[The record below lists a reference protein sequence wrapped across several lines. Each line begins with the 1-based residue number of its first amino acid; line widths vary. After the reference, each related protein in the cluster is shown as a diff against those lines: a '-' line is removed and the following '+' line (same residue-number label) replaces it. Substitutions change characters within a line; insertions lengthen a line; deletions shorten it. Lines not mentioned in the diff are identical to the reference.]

1 MTVKTQHKNGGTARL
16 LALALSLSIFAAGS
30 VPAPALSAPDNVL
43 RQFIIDP
50 VELGKGGKSF
60 LTSDAK
66 IPCMSW
72 VDKKPVAIV
81 LAIHGF
87 GLHKGTYD
95 SFSRDLAAMGVGVY
109 AIDVRGF
116 GSWVKKGV
124 NRIDFD
130 GTMSDIAVTLKYIRK
145 AHPKLPIIVLG
156 ESMGG
161 AIAMKAASQ
170 YPDLVDGLI
179 SSVPAGDRFDQADS
193 ELGIVKHVLVHGM
206 NAPLD
211 VGPSVVGAAT
221 KKQGLREAWL
231 SDPLART
238 MVTPAELVEFNKF
251 MNKTFDYAPKI
262 KAMPVLFIQG
272 SKDKLVR
279 PAGTWKLFN
288 RINSPHKQFVL
299 STTAEHLI
307 FEGGQFSDEDLS
319 FIASWIDGSVVDILP
334 DKQKVKEAMT
344 AEADTNGAGA
354 SSNGADG
361 AGTGTGTGTTGT
373 GAGTGAATT
382 TASGT
387 TGTGTAG
394 TAGSTGSTAI
404 ASATTP
410 ADTRER
416 KKTSLS
422 YWIELKRGGKT
433 YRCNNKMSFQSGDA
447 IRFHVIPE
455 IDGYAYVVLQQGSTG
470 SSAIL
475 FPVKGQNN
483 YLRQGTDY
491 PLPYDDWLAFDA
503 NPGLEKVRIMF
514 SRTPV
519 SETKLKNQGTKVAY
533 VSADSSGAKD
543 LIGTGLQL
551 SWDDPTPVIMPDE
564 IDRSTRLADS
574 SRGSQVHLSFDQ
586 ADGALAFD
594 VALLHQ

>member
-1 MTVKTQHKNGGTARL
+1 MTVKMQLKNGGTARI
-16 LALALSLSIFAAGS
+16 LALALSLSIFAAGA
-30 VPAPALSAPDNVL
+30 VPAPALSAQDNVL
-43 RQFIIDP
+43 KQFIIDP
-50 VELGKGGKSF
+50 VEMGKGGKSF
-60 LTSDAK
+60 LNSDAK

-72 VDKKPVAIV
+72 VDKKPVAII

-95 SFSRDLAAMGVGVY
+95 SFSRDLASMGVGVY

-193 ELGIVKHVLVHGM
+193 EMGIVKHVLVHGM

-299 STTAEHLI
+299 SKTAEHLI

-344 AEADTNGAGA
+344 AKADTNGAGT
-354 SSNGADG
+354 N
-361 AGTGTGTGTTGT
+361 GTGTGTGTGTATGST
-373 GAGTGAATT
+373 GATT
-382 TASGT
+382 TAASGT

-394 TAGSTGSTAI
+394 TAGATGSTAI

-410 ADTRER
+410 ADTKER
-416 KKTSLS
+416 KKTSIS
-422 YWIELKRGGKT
+422 YWIELKRGGKK

-447 IRFHVIPE
+447 IRFHVVPE

-543 LIGTGLQL
+543 LVGTGLQL